1 MHVVVQEVRR
11 SNLQPMGRNIDV
23 VEEAKSESDALRS
36 ASGNFAP
43 ANLPDKRAK
52 NDCIEED
59 LGEGFRKGMS
69 R

>member
-1 MHVVVQEVRR
+1 
-11 SNLQPMGRNIDV
+11 MGRNIDV

>member
-1 MHVVVQEVRR
+1 MHVIVQEVRR

-36 ASGNFAP
+36 ACGDFAP

-52 NDCIEED
+52 NDCIKED
-59 LGEGFRKGMS
+59 LGQGFRNGLS
-69 R
+69 S